1 MLFVHA
7 VPDNRGKKNGYYC
20 ALVESYRKGSV
31 PSHSIKIS
39 FGFVPSGRLPY
50 LKAAFN
56 KGDPAEI
63 LKQALRSLEKPD
75 SNEKT
80 NDSAG

>member
-1 MLFVHA
+1 MFVHA
-7 VPDNRGKKNGYYC
+7 IPDNRGKKNGYYC
-20 ALVESYRKGSV
+20 ALVESHRKGSV

-39 FGFVPSGRLPY
+39 FGFIPSERLPY

-63 LKQALRSLEKPD
+63 LGQALCSLEKSD
-75 SNEKT
+75 SSGKA
-80 NDSAG
+80 NDSAE